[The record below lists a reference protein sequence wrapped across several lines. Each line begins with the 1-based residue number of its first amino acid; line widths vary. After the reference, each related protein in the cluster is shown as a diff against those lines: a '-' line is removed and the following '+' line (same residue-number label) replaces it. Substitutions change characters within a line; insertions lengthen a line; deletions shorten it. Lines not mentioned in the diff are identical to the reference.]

1 MSANTISPRNAGEL
15 IAMCAC
21 YLLTAAL
28 GAMVLMPRE
37 FAHLVIGLLP

>member
-1 MSANTISPRNAGEL
+1 VSARDAFPREPREL
-15 IAMCAC
+15 LAMFAC